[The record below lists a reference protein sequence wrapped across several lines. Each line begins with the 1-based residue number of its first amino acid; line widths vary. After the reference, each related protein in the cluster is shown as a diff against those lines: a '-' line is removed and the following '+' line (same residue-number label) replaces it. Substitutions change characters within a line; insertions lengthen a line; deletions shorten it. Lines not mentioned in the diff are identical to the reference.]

1 MNNFVETQLVQRAY
15 DGRWELIGKYLDQ
28 DNIYTYTNEQ
38 GMKVSI
44 VPEKWITL
52 KVYDYLM
59 EEV

>member
-1 MNNFVETQLVQRAY
+1 MNNIVKTQLVQRAY